1 MTQLVTHKQ
10 LTHLVPWWPRFTA
23 ANYPQKPS
31 WTDPGHTPH
40 PKVMM
45 CHLKYS
51 SGWSIHQPTSRHHR
65 MYCVGSSTTAEKRP
79 ITSLL
84 PIPFIIHKFDRGHSK
99 TLFMWQH
106 YLSLSLHPLAQG
118 IRNTFLHVIY
128 DMLRLFCKK
137 LPPFIAVKCFPSLVP
152 HGFEGLPCLVLRRGE
167 VIN

>member
-65 MYCVGSSTTAEKRP
+65 MYCVGSSTTAENRP

-84 PIPFIIHKFDRGHSK
+84 PIPFIIHKFDLGHSK

-106 YLSLSLHPLAQG
+106 YLSLALSIHLLKASGTPFCTSSMTCFVFSAKSFPHSLP
-118 IRNTFLHVIY
+118 
-128 DMLRLFCKK
+128 
-137 LPPFIAVKCFPSLVP
+137 
-152 HGFEGLPCLVLRRGE
+152 
-167 VIN
+167 